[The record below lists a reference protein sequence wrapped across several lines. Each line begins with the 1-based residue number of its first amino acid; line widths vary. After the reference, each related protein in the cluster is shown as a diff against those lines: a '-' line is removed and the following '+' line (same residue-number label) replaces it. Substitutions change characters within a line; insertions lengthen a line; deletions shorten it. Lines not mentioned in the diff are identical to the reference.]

1 MESRSMRLSVI
12 LLVSLLVV
20 GTLLLAACDGGST
33 TTTAAPSTQTSGT
46 STSQSTGSTDTSG
59 TTATSAALTPKPG
72 GTLRIA
78 AQAIGANIGWPATM
92 TASGVL
98 VQSYYE
104 TLLHSDEKGNLIPW
118 LAESYKVA
126 DDQKSIT
133 FTIRKGVK
141 FSDGSDLTAE
151 VVKWN
156 LEQQLTL
163 AGGRTPGGRSRR
175 APPAGAP
182 PPGAPPAGAL
192 PPGLLPLAL
201 PPGLLP
207 PAIFPPVAPPAGGA
221 ITPMPGFGGSNWT
234 SVEVVDPYTVR
245 VNFNT
250 WDNSIPASFGDSN
263 PALYMVSKA
272 AYDKNGQDWMTTHP
286 VGTGAFTVA
295 SYATDATYE
304 AGEEPELLGH
314 GCTGQQAAV
323 PGRDW
328 ITPSRLTPR
337 PR

>member
-1 MESRSMRLSVI
+1 MRLSVI
-12 LLVSLLVV
+12 LVVSLLVV
-20 GTLLLAACDGGST
+20 GTLLLAACSGGST
-33 TTTAAPSTQTSGT
+33 TTTAASTQTSGT

-78 AQAIGANIGWPATM
+78 ALSNGANIGWPATLQ
-92 TASGVL
+92 SGGMFIM
-98 VQSYYE
+98 SYYE
-104 TLLHSDEKGNLIPW
+104 TLLRSDNKGNLVPW

-156 LEQQLTL
+156 LEQYMTP
-163 AGGRTPGGRSRR
+163 AGGAPGG

-182 PPGAPPAGAL
+182 AGRSSCLAL

-207 PAIFPPVAPPAGGA
+207 LALPPAA
-221 ITPMPGFGGSNWT
+221 LL
-234 SVEVVDPYTVR
+234 R
-245 VNFNT
+245 
-250 WDNSIPASFGDSN
+250 AALL
-263 PALYMVSKA
+263 PAL
-272 AYDKNGQDWMTTHP
+272 
-286 VGTGAFTVA
+286 
-295 SYATDATYE
+295 
-304 AGEEPELLGH
+304 LLR
-314 GCTGQQAAV
+314 
-323 PGRDW
+323 GRCPPLD
-328 ITPSRLTPR
+328 IHRR
-337 PR
+337 GG